1 MRRQEN
7 FLLGYFGCISSLL
20 GRLWGFSVLNV
31 LERVLLRFH
40 KTIKIRITIYNM
52 FHYLQ
57 NPQYPRF
64 KNIIAFF
71 YNYSDRLLEKD
82 ERCDSES
89 DDTEWNV
96 FDIQSFLDLY

>member
-1 MRRQEN
+1 
-7 FLLGYFGCISSLL
+7 
-20 GRLWGFSVLNV
+20 
-31 LERVLLRFH
+31 
-40 KTIKIRITIYNM
+40 M

>member
-1 MRRQEN
+1 
-7 FLLGYFGCISSLL
+7 
-20 GRLWGFSVLNV
+20 
-31 LERVLLRFH
+31 
-40 KTIKIRITIYNM
+40 M

-57 NPQYPRF
+57 NPQYPGS

-96 FDIQSFLDLY
+96 FDIQSFFDLYQIS